1 MLKVDLVLLARQRRA
16 EIEVELPPGD
26 PVWEGTGL
34 AFAGPVRIQLDVQ
47 YAGSDIVVRGQLGG
61 TAKLSCRRC
70 TTALEY
76 ELAEDLTFV
85 YRPGITTAEAE
96 AEELYPL
103 PERGQE
109 LDLTP
114 AVREHALLAVPE
126 YVNCSE
132 ECRGFCPR
140 CGTNLNR
147 ASCECVVEDEDPR
160 WAALRRLRTE

>member
-16 EIEVELPPGD
+16 EIEVELPPDD

-34 AFAGPVRIQLDVQ
+34 TFSGPVRIQLDVQ

-61 TAKLSCRRC
+61 TAALSCRRC
-70 TTALEY
+70 TAPLEY

-85 YRPGITTAEAE
+85 YRPGLAVAEAE
-96 AEELYPL
+96 AEELYAL
-103 PERGQE
+103 PERAQE
-109 LDLTP
+109 LDLTT

-132 ECRGFCPR
+132 ECRGFCSR

-147 ASCECVVEDEDPR
+147 TSCDCVVEDEDPR